1 MRTAWALKEGF
12 QKKRTTG
19 GKGEKVQRL
28 VTRESWPGVVLF
40 RGVFYN
46 YCYVKRLCT
55 ESKSFMNR

>member
-12 QKKRTTG
+12 QKNRTTG

-40 RGVFYN
+40 PGGV
-46 YCYVKRLCT
+46 L
-55 ESKSFMNR
+55 